1 MSVRSVALCERVC
14 AAVER
19 WNGRVGG
26 VVLEDVELGNEV
38 RSHIQH
44 IGNVVDGAQQLDA
57 LPRHAQMKRYART
70 HSAQEESPLVRAT
83 ASNVNTLG
91 ALKVEPQL
99 GGGEERRC
107 M

>member
-26 VVLEDVELGNEV
+26 VVLEDAELGNEV

-44 IGNVVDGAQQLDA
+44 IGNVVDGAQQLR
-57 LPRHAQMKRYART
+57 LRNPSM
-70 HSAQEESPLVRAT
+70 T
-83 ASNVNTLG
+83 AN
-91 ALKVEPQL
+91 EP
-99 GGGEERRC
+99 
-107 M
+107 